1 MKERGASRLKRERTT
16 RFSDTG
22 ETSILTREHVYHPD
36 SSDVYDG
43 FDSDLNGGTL
53 YATNHLNPLW
63 TRTRTGNSEI
73 IEQFIYPEEA
83 KKNITDNLGQDFLL
97 SCNAINKLLV
107 YKRVCG
113 KDMTSL
119 RNKYSGL
126 NIYTVQAWN
135 PTLSQYED
143 RLKYTYN
150 DFGNISSVTSDGKI
164 YTSYIWSYYNQYP
177 VFKVE
182 NASID
187 KVLSALNKDRAWL
200 TQLEAQGQPDI
211 FALSG
216 TNLPH
221 STLYTYRP
229 LIGVSSIRGADGVNT
244 YFEYDYWGRLIR
256 SYILEDGVEKT
267 ISTFTYNT
275 PGYHL

>member
-1 MKERGASRLKRERTT
+1 M
-16 RFSDTG
+16 
-22 ETSILTREHVYHPD
+22 
-36 SSDVYDG
+36 
-43 FDSDLNGGTL
+43 
-53 YATNHLNPLW
+53 
-63 TRTRTGNSEI
+63 
-73 IEQFIYPEEA
+73 YPEEA
-83 KKNITDNLGQDFLL
+83 KKNLTDNLGQESLL

-107 YKRVCG
+107 YKCVCG
-113 KDMTSL
+113 KDTTSL

-126 NIYTVQAWN
+126 NIYSVQAWN

-150 DFGNISSVTSDGKI
+150 DFGNISSVTSDGEI
-164 YTSYIWSYYNQYP
+164 YTSYLWSYYNQYP
-177 VFKVE
+177 VLKVE

-200 TQLEAQGQPDI
+200 IHFEKSGQPDI

-221 STLYTYRP
+221 TTYTYRP
-229 LIGVSSIRGADGVNT
+229 LIGVSSIRGADGVDT
-244 YFEYDYWGRLIR
+244 YFQYDYWGRLIR